1 MKHILLIATG
11 GTIASRH
18 TPEGLAPQITPQE
31 LLSYVPDTAS
41 LCQIDTV
48 QPLNLDSTN
57 VAPEHWLLLAK
68 LIEEQ
73 YDRYDGF
80 VICHGTD
87 TLAYTA
93 AALSYLIQHTR
104 KPIVLTGAQRSIDE
118 DTTDAKV
125 NLMDALRYACAGE
138 SGVCIV
144 FGSHVIAGTR
154 ARKSRTKSY
163 NAFTSLNFPDLASI
177 HESRVVRYIPWEDQ
191 GAPVFYHRLNTRVFL
206 LKLTPGM
213 DPAAFAAAGK
223 LCDGL
228 IIESYGV
235 GGIPE
240 VYLEELDKLISQ
252 GKKLTPGMDPAAF
265 AAAGKLCDGLII
277 ESYGVGGIPEVYLE
291 ELDKLISQG
300 KTVIMA
306 TQVPQE
312 GSDLSVYQVGKHVKD
327 RYHLLES
334 YDMTLEATV
343 VKLMWAMGQSDD
355 PESIRKLFCT
365 TVNYDLLF

>member
-1 MKHILLIATG
+1 M
-11 GTIASRH
+11 
-18 TPEGLAPQITPQE
+18 APQITPQE
-31 LLSYVPDTAS
+31 LLSYVPDAAS

-252 GKKLTPGMDPAAF
+252 GK
-265 AAAGKLCDGLII
+265 
-277 ESYGVGGIPEVYLE
+277 
-291 ELDKLISQG
+291 
-300 KTVIMA
+300 TVIMA

>member
-11 GTIASRH
+11 GTIASRKTAQGLTPQL
-18 TPEGLAPQITPQE
+18 TPEE
-31 LLSYVPDTAS
+31 LLSYIPDAADICSIHTM
-41 LCQIDTV
+41 
-48 QPLNLDSTN
+48 QPINLDSTN
-57 VAPEHWLLLAK
+57 IRPEHWLLLTR
-68 LIEEQ
+68 LIEEN

-93 AALSYLIQHTR
+93 SALSYLIQHTN

-118 DTTDAKV
+118 DSTDAKT
-125 NLMDALRYACAGE
+125 NLMDSLRFASSGE

-163 NAFTSLNFPDLASI
+163 NAFTSLNFPDLASV
-177 HESRVVRYIPWEDQ
+177 HDSRVVRYIPWTES
-191 GAPVFYHRLNTRVFL
+191 GTPRFYHTLNTRVFL

-213 DPAAFAAAGK
+213 DPAAFQAAGQ

-228 IIESYGV
+228 IIESYGM
-235 GGIPE
+235 GGIPDL
-240 VYLEELDKLISQ
+240 YLEELDQLIR
-252 GKKLTPGMDPAAF
+252 
-265 AAAGKLCDGLII
+265 
-277 ESYGVGGIPEVYLE
+277 
-291 ELDKLISQG
+291 QG

-312 GSDLSVYQVGKHVKD
+312 GSDLSVYQVGHRVKE
-327 RYHLLES
+327 RYRLLET

-343 VKLMWAMGQSDD
+343 TKLMWVLGQTSD
-355 PESIRKLFCT
+355 PKEIRRLFCGT
-365 TVNYDLLF
+365 INYDLLF

>member
-31 LLSYVPDTAS
+31 LLSYVPGAAS

-118 DTTDAKV
+118 DTTD
-125 NLMDALRYACAGE
+125 
-138 SGVCIV
+138 
-144 FGSHVIAGTR
+144 VIAGTR

-191 GAPVFYHRLNTRVFL
+191 GDPVFYHRLNTRVFL

-213 DPAAFAAAGK
+213 DPAAFAAAG
-223 LCDGL
+223 
-228 IIESYGV
+228 E
-235 GGIPE
+235 
-240 VYLEELDKLISQ
+240 
-252 GKKLTPGMDPAAF
+252 
-265 AAAGKLCDGLII
+265 LCDGLII

>member
-1 MKHILLIATG
+1 M
-11 GTIASRH
+11 
-18 TPEGLAPQITPQE
+18 
-31 LLSYVPDTAS
+31 PDTAS

-240 VYLEELDKLISQ
+240 VYLEELDKLS
-252 GKKLTPGMDPAAF
+252 
-265 AAAGKLCDGLII
+265 
-277 ESYGVGGIPEVYLE
+277 
-291 ELDKLISQG
+291 SQG

>member
-11 GTIASRH
+11 GTIASRK
-18 TPEGLAPQITPQE
+18 TAEGLAPRITPEE
-31 LLSYVPDTAS
+31 LLGYVPDAAS
-41 LCQIDTV
+41 LCRIETV
-48 QPLNLDSTN
+48 QPINLDSTN
-57 VAPEHWLLLAK
+57 LRPEHWLMLAR
-68 LIEEQ
+68 LIEENYQ
-73 YDRYDGF
+73 RYDGF

-93 AALSYLIQHTR
+93 SALSYLIQHTR

-125 NLMDALRYACAGE
+125 NLMDALRFACVGD

-163 NAFTSLNFPDLASI
+163 NAFTSLNFPDLASV
-177 HESRVVRYIPWEDQ
+177 HESRVVRYIPCQDQ
-191 GAPVFYHRLNTRVFL
+191 GEPVFYHKLNTRVFL

-213 DPAAFAAAGK
+213 DPAAFSAAGA

-228 IIESYGV
+228 IIESYGM
-235 GGIPE
+235 GGIPDL
-240 VYLEELDKLISQ
+240 YLEELDQLIR
-252 GKKLTPGMDPAAF
+252 
-265 AAAGKLCDGLII
+265 
-277 ESYGVGGIPEVYLE
+277 
-291 ELDKLISQG
+291 QG

-312 GSDLSVYQVGKHVKD
+312 GSDLSVYQVGKHVKE
-327 RYHLLES
+327 RYRLLET

-343 VKLMWAMGQSDD
+343 TKLMWAMGQSDD

>member
-1 MKHILLIATG
+1 MKRILLIATG
-11 GTIASRH
+11 GTIASRKTDDGL
-18 TPEGLAPQITPQE
+18 TPQLTPQE
-31 LLSYVPDTAS
+31 LLSYIPDAIS
-41 LCQIDTV
+41 LCHIDTT
-48 QPLNLDSTN
+48 QPINLDSTN
-57 VAPEHWLLLAK
+57 IWPEHWLLLSK

-93 AALSYLIQHTR
+93 SALSYLIQNTR

-118 DTTDAKV
+118 DTTDAKT
-125 NLMDALRYACAGE
+125 NLMDSLRFACSGE

-163 NAFTSLNFPDLASI
+163 NAFTSLNFPDLASV
-177 HESRVVRYIPWEDQ
+177 HESRVVRYIPYTECQ
-191 GAPVFYHRLNTRVFL
+191 ERPLFYHKLNTRVFL

-213 DPAAFAAAGK
+213 DPAAFAAAGQ

-228 IIESYGV
+228 IIESYGM
-235 GGIPE
+235 GGIPDL
-240 VYLEELDKLISQ
+240 YLEELDKLIR
-252 GKKLTPGMDPAAF
+252 
-265 AAAGKLCDGLII
+265 
-277 ESYGVGGIPEVYLE
+277 
-291 ELDKLISQG
+291 QG

-312 GSDLSVYQVGKHVKD
+312 GSDLSVYQVGHRVKE
-327 RYHLLES
+327 RYRLLET

-343 VKLMWAMGQSDD
+343 TKLMWVLGQTND
-355 PESIRKLFCT
+355 PKEIRRLFCT

>member
-11 GTIASRH
+11 GTIASRK
-18 TPEGLAPQITPQE
+18 TAEGLAPRITPEE
-31 LLSYVPDTAS
+31 LLGYVPDAAS
-41 LCQIDTV
+41 LCRIETV
-48 QPLNLDSTN
+48 QPINLDSTN
-57 VAPEHWLLLAK
+57 IRPEHWLMLAR
-68 LIEEQ
+68 LIEENYQ
-73 YDRYDGF
+73 RYDGF

-93 AALSYLIQHTR
+93 SALSYLIQHTR

-125 NLMDALRYACAGE
+125 NLMDALRFACVGD

-163 NAFTSLNFPDLASI
+163 NAFTSLNFPDLASV
-177 HESRVVRYIPWEDQ
+177 HESRVVRYIPCQDQ
-191 GAPVFYHRLNTRVFL
+191 GEPVFYHKLNTRVFL

-213 DPAAFAAAGK
+213 DPAAFSAAGA

-228 IIESYGV
+228 IIESYGM
-235 GGIPE
+235 GGIPDL
-240 VYLEELDKLISQ
+240 YLEELDQLIR
-252 GKKLTPGMDPAAF
+252 
-265 AAAGKLCDGLII
+265 
-277 ESYGVGGIPEVYLE
+277 
-291 ELDKLISQG
+291 QG

-312 GSDLSVYQVGKHVKD
+312 GSDLSVYQVGKHVKE
-327 RYHLLES
+327 RYRLLET

-343 VKLMWAMGQSDD
+343 TKLMWAMGQSDD